1 MQGLSLD
8 WQLLANGKQV
18 AQGKGLTLSAAAQ
31 ENQEVLIDYG
41 IVQKLGAEYFLN
53 LQVTNEKTMASFP
66 KDI

>member
-1 MQGLSLD
+1 M
-8 WQLLANGKQV
+8 

-41 IVQKLGAEYFLN
+41 IVQKPGAEYFLN